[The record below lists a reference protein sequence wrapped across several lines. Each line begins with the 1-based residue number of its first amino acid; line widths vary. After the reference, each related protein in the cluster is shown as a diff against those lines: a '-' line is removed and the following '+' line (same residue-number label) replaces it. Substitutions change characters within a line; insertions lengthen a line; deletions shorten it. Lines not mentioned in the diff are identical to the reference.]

1 MLPLPSPNAVSIPGC
16 KLGDTGNM
24 KGIYDIVYTKHIL
37 IFKKDN
43 TI

>member
-1 MLPLPSPNAVSIPGC
+1 
-16 KLGDTGNM
+16 M

-43 TI
+43 TIWK